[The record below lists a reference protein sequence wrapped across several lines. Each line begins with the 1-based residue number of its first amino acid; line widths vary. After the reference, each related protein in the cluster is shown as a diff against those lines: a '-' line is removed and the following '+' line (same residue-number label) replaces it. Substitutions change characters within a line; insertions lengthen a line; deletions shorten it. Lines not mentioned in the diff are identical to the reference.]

1 MFSANNMSKA
11 ARQAARFN
19 GLSTV
24 AKFEIL
30 DNQTRVFDINQP
42 DFTEKAAAV
51 VIRAYSKSGKKSVD
65 ITAGDI
71 FMMES
76 EYQEAPMAR
85 VVV

>member
-1 MFSANNMSKA
+1 MFNARNMSKA
-11 ARQAARFN
+11 ARQAAKFN

-30 DNQTRVFDINQP
+30 DSQTRIFDINQA
-42 DFTEKAAAV
+42 DFDELAATV
-51 VIRAYSKSGKKSVD
+51 VIRAYSASGKKSVD

-85 VVV
+85 VV